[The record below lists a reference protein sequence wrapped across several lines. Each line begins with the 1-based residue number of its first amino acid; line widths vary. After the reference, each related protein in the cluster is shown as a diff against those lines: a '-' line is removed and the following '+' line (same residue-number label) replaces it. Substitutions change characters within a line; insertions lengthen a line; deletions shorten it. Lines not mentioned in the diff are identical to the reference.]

1 MQVLA
6 FVSQKGGAGKST
18 LAASI
23 AALAARQGISTAVID
38 LDPQAS
44 ISAWHTVRDS
54 EDIELVQC
62 HPPQLAATVAKLK
75 KAKCQLV
82 IIDTAPHNSSAAA
95 NAIEVA
101 DFTVIP
107 VRPSA
112 FDLAAAQET
121 FNLLRH
127 KQSKGGAVLNAAPPG
142 KTAEQQAVDFIE
154 AMGVSVLGKVGHRVA
169 FQHAVSA
176 GMGPTEYDSGSQAA
190 AEVID
195 LWNTLQ
201 GAL

>member
-23 AALAARQGISTAVID
+23 AALAASRGIKTAVID

-44 ISAWHTVRDS
+44 ISAWHTVREA

-62 HPPQLAATVAKLK
+62 HPPQLSATVGKLK
-75 KAKCQLV
+75 KAKYQLV
-82 IIDTAPHNSSAAA
+82 VIDTAPHNSTAAA
-95 NAIEVA
+95 NAIQAA
-101 DFTVIP
+101 DFTLIP

-121 FNLLRH
+121 FSLLHHNKR
-127 KQSKGGAVLNAAPPG
+127 KGGAVLNACPPG
-142 KTAEQQAVDFIE
+142 KAVEQQAVDFVE
-154 AMGVSVLGKVGHRVA
+154 TAGVNILGRIGQRIA

-176 GMGPTEYDSGSQAA
+176 GMGVTEYDGSSQAA
-190 AEVID
+190 AEVIE
-195 LWNTLQ
+195 LWNAIQ
-201 GAL
+201 GAI